1 MYSIL
6 LQRGLIIVA
15 MSIAE
20 FFAVGI
26 RVSLWVSGKLD
37 SLQQEMAIKNIF
49 FLASFSGAYGMYKNS
64 IERQWYVL
72 FCYFKG

>member
-1 MYSIL
+1 
-6 LQRGLIIVA
+6 
-15 MSIAE
+15 MSVAE

-26 RVSLWVSGKLD
+26 RVSLWISGKLD

-64 IERQWYVL
+64 IERKW
-72 FCYFKG
+72 

>member
-1 MYSIL
+1 
-6 LQRGLIIVA
+6 
-15 MSIAE
+15 MSVAE

-49 FLASFSGAYGMYKNS
+49 FLVAFSGAYGMYKNS
-64 IERQWYVL
+64 IERQWYVFL
-72 FCYFKG
+72 